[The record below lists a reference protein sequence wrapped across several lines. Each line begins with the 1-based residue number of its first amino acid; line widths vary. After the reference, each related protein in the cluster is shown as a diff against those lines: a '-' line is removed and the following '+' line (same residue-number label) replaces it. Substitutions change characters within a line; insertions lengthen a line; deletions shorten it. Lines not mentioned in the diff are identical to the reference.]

1 MIVEFSV
8 RNFRSISE
16 IQTLSFSTS
25 GLKSKDEF
33 SFIDENN
40 ISENHG
46 QKCFNVL
53 GLYGANASGKS
64 NIVKALDYFIKTIS
78 AQPTSVSNL
87 LSLCQP
93 FLFQENPED
102 TESFFQMV
110 FILNDT
116 KYRYGFT
123 VKKNNEK
130 KQEGS
135 VHSNEII
142 TNEWLYS
149 DKVKNMS
156 PLFIREENRI
166 SKNTLQNK
174 SNIPPSIPYR
184 HNLFLSHAAAFDL
197 TGDCKTITD
206 YFRSFAVSDF
216 EFSNEKF
223 RWISIASLSEDSNI
237 KQDFIKLLSSFNLG
251 YIDIV
256 LDEHSSTNTNE
267 VFPQEKIH
275 LVKNYLTDNKLTE
288 IRLNLK
294 YHESSGT
301 QKMFD
306 LAGLLLRVF
315 NNQNQC
321 FILLDEIDSHF
332 HPSLLI
338 SLVSLFNNPEINKSK
353 SQLLF
358 TSHDTNLMAPN
369 IMRRDQFYFTE
380 KTNSNSTR
388 LYSLG
393 DLKGIRNDADFAKQY
408 LAGYYGALPHLEKFC
423 STIANDVN
431 NG

>member
-1 MIVEFSV
+1 MIIEFSV
-8 RNFRSISE
+8 KNFRSINE
-16 IQTLSFSTS
+16 IQTLSFATS
-25 GLKSKDEF
+25 GLKSKDEL
-33 SFIDENN
+33 SFIDVNN
-40 ISENHG
+40 ISENHS

-87 LSLCQP
+87 SSLCQP
-93 FLFQENPED
+93 FLFQDNADEN
-102 TESFFQMV
+102 ESFFQMV

-123 VKKNNEK
+123 VKRNAEK
-130 KQEGS
+130 KLEGS
-135 VHSNEII
+135 IYSNEII
-142 TNEWLYS
+142 TTEWLYS
-149 DKVKNMS
+149 DRVKNMS
-156 PLFIREENRI
+156 PLFLREENRI
-166 SKNTLQNK
+166 TKNTLQNK
-174 SNIPPSIPYR
+174 TNIPPSIPYR
-184 HNLFLSHAAAFDL
+184 HNLYLSHAAAFDL

-223 RWISIASLSEDSNI
+223 RWLSIASLNDETSQ
-237 KQDFIKLLSSFNLG
+237 KQEFIKLLSSFNLG
-251 YIDIV
+251 YLDIA
-256 LDEHSSTNTNE
+256 LDEHSSTNPNE

-275 LVKNYLTDNKLTE
+275 LFKNYQTDNKSTE
-288 IRLNLK
+288 VKLNLK

-315 NNQNQC
+315 SNQNQC

-338 SLVSLFNNPEINKSK
+338 SLVGLFNNPEINKSK

-358 TSHDTNLMAPN
+358 TSHDTNLMAPS

-380 KTNSNSTR
+380 KTNLNSTR

-408 LAGYYGALPHLEKFC
+408 LAGYYGALPHLEDYCTTKQNLF
-423 STIANDVN
+423 DE
-431 NG
+431 

>member
-8 RNFRSISE
+8 SNFRSIRE

-25 GLKSKDEF
+25 GLKSKDDY

-78 AQPTSVSNL
+78 SQPTSISNL
-87 LSLCQP
+87 QSLCQP
-93 FLFQENPED
+93 FLFQENAED
-102 TESFFQMV
+102 SESYFQMV

-123 VKKNNEK
+123 VRKNIEN
-130 KQEGS
+130 KQEDS
-135 VHSNEII
+135 IYSNEII

-149 DKVKNMS
+149 DRIKNMT

-166 SKNTLQNK
+166 VKNTLQNK

-184 HNLFLSHAAAFDL
+184 HNLYLSHAAAFDI

-223 RWISIASLSEDSNI
+223 RWISIASLNEESKI
-237 KQDFIKLLSSFNLG
+237 KQEFLKLLSSFNLG
-251 YIDIV
+251 YLDIV
-256 LDEHSSTNTNE
+256 LDEHSSSIPNE
-267 VFPQEKIH
+267 VFPQEKVY
-275 LVKNYLTDNKLTE
+275 LLKSFVKDNKYNQVK
-288 IRLNLK
+288 LNLK
-294 YHESSGT
+294 HHESSGT

-338 SLVSLFNNPEINKSK
+338 NLVGLFNDPEINRSR

-369 IMRRDQFYFTE
+369 LMRRDQFYFTE
-380 KTNSNSTR
+380 KTITNWTK

-408 LAGYYGALPHLEKFC
+408 LAGYYGALPQLEKFC
-423 STIANDVN
+423 SEIIS
-431 NG
+431 

>member
-8 RNFRSISE
+8 SNFRSINE

-25 GLKSKDEF
+25 GLKSKEEF

-40 ISENHG
+40 ITENHG

-78 AQPTSVSNL
+78 AQPSSVSNL
-87 LSLCQP
+87 SSLCQP
-93 FLFQENPED
+93 FLFQNKIEE
-102 TESFFQMV
+102 TESFFQMI

-123 VKKNNEK
+123 TKKNIEK

-135 VHSNEII
+135 IYSNEII

-156 PLFIREENRI
+156 ALFIREDNRI
-166 SKNTLQNK
+166 SKNALQNK
-174 SNIPPSIPYR
+174 NNIPSSIPYR
-184 HNLFLSHAAAFDL
+184 HNLYLAHAAAFDL
-197 TGDCKTITD
+197 TGDCKTISD

-223 RWISIASLSEDSNI
+223 RWISIESLSNETSL
-237 KQDFIKLLSSFNLG
+237 KQDFIKLLASFNLG
-251 YIDIV
+251 YLDIV
-256 LDEHSSTNTNE
+256 LDEHSSNNQNE

-275 LVKNYLTDNKLTE
+275 LVKSFLTEGKLTE
-288 IRLNLK
+288 IKLNLK
-294 YHESSGT
+294 HNESSGT

-315 NNQNQC
+315 NNENQC

-338 SLVSLFNNPEINKSK
+338 SLVNLFNNPEINKSK

-358 TSHDTNLMAPN
+358 TSHDTNLMSPS

-380 KTNSNSTR
+380 KTNENSTR

-408 LAGYYGALPHLEKFC
+408 LAGYYGALPHLENYC
-423 STIANDVN
+423 STENDAL

>member
-1 MIVEFSV
+1 MIIEFSV
-8 RNFRSISE
+8 SNFRSINE

-40 ISENHG
+40 ISENHN

-78 AQPTSVSNL
+78 SQPTSVSNL
-87 LSLCQP
+87 QSLCQP
-93 FLFQENPED
+93 FLFQENAED
-102 TESFFQMV
+102 SESFFQIV

-123 VKKNNEK
+123 VMKNNEK
-130 KQEGS
+130 KQDGS
-135 VHSNEII
+135 IYSNEII

-149 DKVKNMS
+149 DRIKNMS
-156 PLFIREENRI
+156 HLFIREENRI
-166 SKNTLQNK
+166 LKNALQNK
-174 SNIPPSIPYR
+174 KNIPSSIPYR
-184 HNLFLSHAAAFDL
+184 HNLYLSHAAAFDL

-223 RWISIASLSEDSNI
+223 RWISIASLNNDSKV
-237 KQDFIKLLSSFNLG
+237 KQEFIKLLSSFNLG
-251 YIDIV
+251 YLDIV
-256 LDEHSSTNTNE
+256 LDEHSTNNPNE
-267 VFPQEKIH
+267 VFPQEKVY
-275 LVKNYLTDNKLTE
+275 LVKSYFSDNKQTE
-288 IRLNLK
+288 IKLNLK
-294 YHESSGT
+294 HHESSGT

-315 NNQNQC
+315 NNTNQC

-338 SLVSLFNNPEINKSK
+338 SLVNLFNNPEINKSK

-358 TSHDTNLMAPN
+358 TSHDTNLMAPS

-408 LAGYYGALPHLEKFC
+408 LAGYYGALPHLENYC
-423 STIANDVN
+423 SIIEIGDNYE
-431 NG
+431 